1 MTVMKVHQKYFA
13 VEDASHLIQPYFVF
27 VSNMPT
33 KTSRDK
39 NIILGNEKV
48 LRSRLQDAK
57 FFGKVTDQKHFLAC
71 LKT

>member
-39 NIILGNEKV
+39 NIILGNEKFLDWQV
-48 LRSRLQDAK
+48 TRCKIFL
-57 FFGKVTDQKHFLAC
+57 GK
-71 LKT
+71 

>member
-13 VEDASHLIQPYFVF
+13 VYDASHLIQPYFVF

-39 NIILGNEKV
+39 NTILGNEKFLDKV
-48 LRSRLQDAK
+48 TRCK
-57 FFGKVTDQKHFLAC
+57 IFGKVTDQKRFLAC